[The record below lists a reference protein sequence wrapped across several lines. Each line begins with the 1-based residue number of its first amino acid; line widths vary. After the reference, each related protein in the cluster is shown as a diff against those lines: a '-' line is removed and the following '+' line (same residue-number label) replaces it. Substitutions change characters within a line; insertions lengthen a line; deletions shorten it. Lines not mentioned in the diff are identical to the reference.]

1 MKNENLIVYNCLC
14 WLKKN
19 FDILWN
25 LKDIFFDR
33 LNINNGVRIKLI
45 YGEIYKM

>member
-1 MKNENLIVYNCLC
+1 MKFKRY
-14 WLKKN
+14 
-19 FDILWN
+19 
-25 LKDIFFDR
+25 FFDR